1 MAEGEPRDHDLLLKV
16 PETKA
21 LASSDAE
28 AIVNPSCQDKRLAEE
43 DRTNKSSGSL
53 AELNFRSNGLTR
65 VQIAARMEEQ
75 DESISIDYGDGQ
87 KASRKSGLTE
97 KDLVNRNGTPYSVY
111 SLEASQAAKKLDPIS
126 PLLTQG
132 SYQESVKL
140 NVQVTNVPE
149 VSPGVK
155 PEDLL
160 GFTNAVMDAGAKA
173 VRPVEEHLAE
183 PNAIN
188 SDLWNLPG
196 GAAKAI
202 WHFAQSPEQLNKD
215 TAVVANKV
223 IETIDKPMMPE
234 QRAVAAGLLLPMFF
248 FEGGQAPI
256 ESKAAQQMKL
266 DQMTAHQLKKLGIER
281 VEMSMPEVPPNLRHL
296 KLTKAEPELIDAM
309 RSKGRELKI
318 IEPGTA
324 DRGRLDGLGK
334 EAAVLISTD
343 MPDLIQLKVG
353 APKIAALEEFL
364 HGTQFRNPYLS
375 ELPIAIREIHVKD
388 FMIRHQKMLGLSE
401 NDLSVLRVLMQ
412 DEIETAYKQG
422 WSWKR

>member
-1 MAEGEPRDHDLLLKV
+1 MEGEPRDHDRLLKV
-16 PETKA
+16 PDSKA
-21 LASSDAE
+21 LTSSDADVI
-28 AIVNPSCQDKRLAEE
+28 ANPSAQDTRLAEVE
-43 DRTNKSSGSL
+43 RTNQSSGSI
-53 AELNFRSNGLTR
+53 AELKFRSQGLTR
-65 VQIAARMEEQ
+65 EQIAARMEEQ
-75 DESISIDYGDGQ
+75 EESVSIDYGNGQ

-111 SLEASQAAKKLDPIS
+111 SLEASQATIKLDPIS
-126 PLLTQG
+126 PVLMEGT
-132 SYQESVKL
+132 YQESVKL

-149 VSPGVK
+149 VSVGVS

-160 GFTNAVMDAGAKA
+160 GFTSTVLDAGAKA
-173 VRPVEEHLAE
+173 VRPVEGHLAK

-188 SDLWNLPG
+188 NDLWNLPG

-215 TAVVANKV
+215 TAVVTNKV
-223 IETIDKPMMPE
+223 IETIDKPMMPQ
-234 QRAVAAGLLLPMFF
+234 QRAVAAGSLLPMFF
-248 FEGGQAPI
+248 FEGGPSPI

-266 DQMTAHQLKKLGIER
+266 DQMTAHQLKELGIER
-281 VEMSMPEVPPNLRHL
+281 AEMRMPEVPPNLRHL
-296 KLTKAEPELIDAM
+296 ELTKAEPELIDAM

-364 HGTQFRNPYLS
+364 HGTQFRNPSLS
-375 ELPIAIREIHVKD
+375 ELPIAIREVHVKD

-422 WSWKR
+422 WTWKR

>member
-1 MAEGEPRDHDLLLKV
+1 MVEGKSKGHDRLLKV

-28 AIVNPSCQDKRLAEE
+28 VIVNPTAEDQQLAEIC
-43 DRTNKSSGSL
+43 RTNKSSGSL

-126 PLLTQG
+126 PALTEG
-132 SYQESVKL
+132 NYQESVKL

-149 VSPGVK
+149 VSVGVK

-160 GFTNAVMDAGAKA
+160 GFTNAVLDAGAKA
-173 VRPVEEHLAE
+173 VRPVEGHLAK

-196 GAAKAI
+196 GVAKAI
-202 WHFAQSPEQLNKD
+202 WHFSQSPEQLNKD
-215 TAVVANKV
+215 TAVVTNKV
-223 IETIDKPMMPE
+223 IETIDKPMMPQ
-234 QRAVAAGLLLPMFF
+234 QRAVAAGLLLPIFF

-281 VEMSMPEVPPNLRHL
+281 IEMSMPEVPPNLRHL

-324 DRGRLDGLGK
+324 DRGRLGGLGK

-343 MPDLIQLKVG
+343 MPDLLQLKVG